1 MLFIKQLGGSSLS
14 LSGTLVGGRAAGGRR
29 VALLAILASARGRPV
44 ARDKIVALLWPESST
59 DRARH
64 QLSDTLYI
72 LRSALGDDV
81 IQSSG
86 DDVTLNDALVTSDVA
101 DFERL
106 LDAGRL
112 EAAAELFDG
121 PFMDGFHLSD
131 AAPFERWLDSERA
144 RLEQRYAGALHDLA
158 QRSEEAGNY
167 PAALAWW
174 RKLAAQEPYSGRVA
188 LGLMRCLDS
197 AGDRAGALKHARAH
211 AELLHQEF
219 DAEPDRDVAAFAE
232 QLRLTPV
239 PAPVRRAPQP
249 DTLPDEPARLAG
261 DIAGA
266 QHAPVRRVRIY
277 WAYAA
282 GLLVT
287 VLLAGAVY
295 GVSTLRSQRAETAHS
310 LAVLPFVNMSE
321 ASGAYFSD
329 GLTEQIISV
338 LARIPG
344 LRVAARTSSFALRDS
359 KLDIRT
365 IADTLDVNVVLEGSV
380 RREGNQLRVTAQLID
395 AATGYHIWSGDYDRE
410 MRQVVEVQDEIAA
423 DIAHALKL
431 RMPSAAQ
438 PRGNSRPPNLEA
450 YDLYLRA
457 LYLRDTFSPQ
467 ALSQARQ
474 YLDRAIELDPSFAAA
489 YAHKATV
496 LGPAI
501 YFGYVP
507 LEPSVSEAR
516 TAIDR
521 ALELDPR
528 LGEAYGA
535 LGMVKFFFDFDFPGA
550 ERALQRAI
558 ELNPNDNHAWH
569 QLGNYYRAVGRPLDA
584 VRARTNAVTVDPLNV
599 RIGLMLAT
607 DMVHAGRFEEAL
619 AQYRRIMNV
628 DAAHPLAL
636 GLGPHPPAGPWLI
649 YWRQR
654 RYEDVVGEFAR
665 IASVRGATAREV
677 ETLRSAYQRAGMP
690 AFWRSW
696 LEFELRHA
704 GSNPDPVRVATFHAL
719 AGDNAQA
726 LESLE
731 RAHRQRNPA
740 LVYVPADTMFAA
752 LRGDARFRRIFQR
765 WQVLPPDATGRSSR
779 GSSSDSFGGPS
790 SARTGS

>member
-1 MLFIKQLGGSSLS
+1 M
-14 LSGTLVGGRAAGGRR
+14 
-29 VALLAILASARGRPV
+29 
-44 ARDKIVALLWPESST
+44 LWPESST

-81 IQSSG
+81 IRSAG
-86 DDVTLNDALVTSDVA
+86 DDLTLNDELVTSDVA

-106 LDAGRL
+106 VDAGKL
-112 EAAAELFDG
+112 EAAVGLFGG
-121 PFMDGFHLSD
+121 PFLDGFHLSD
-131 AAPFERWLDSERA
+131 AAPFERWLDSERG
-144 RLEQRYAGALHDLA
+144 RLGQRYASALTELA
-158 QRSEEAGNY
+158 QRSEEAGDY
-167 PAALAWW
+167 PAAVEWW
-174 RKLAAQEPYSGRVA
+174 RNLAAQDPYSGRVA
-188 LGLMRCLDS
+188 LGLMRCLDA
-197 AGDRAGALKHARAH
+197 AGDRAGALRHARAH
-211 AELLHQEF
+211 AELLHEEF

-232 QLRLTPV
+232 QLRVTPV
-239 PAPVRRAPQP
+239 PPPAQRVPKADTARP
-249 DTLPDEPARLAG
+249 DTAHIDGARSSSG
-261 DIAGA
+261 Y
-266 QHAPVRRVRIY
+266 APVRRVRMY
-277 WAYAA
+277 SAYAA
-282 GLLVT
+282 VLLVT

-295 GVSTLRSQRAETAHS
+295 GVSALRSQRAATAHS
-310 LAVLPFVNMSE
+310 LAVLPFVNMSDT
-321 ASGAYFSD
+321 SGVYFSD

-395 AATGYHIWSGDYDRE
+395 AVTGYHIWSGDYDRE

-431 RMPSAAQ
+431 RMPSEAR
-438 PRGNSRPPNLEA
+438 PGGNARSPDLEA

-467 ALSQARQ
+467 ALRQARQ
-474 YLDRAIELDPSFAAA
+474 YLDRAIELDPNFAAA

-507 LEPSVSEAR
+507 LEPSVREAR
-516 TAIDR
+516 TAIER

-550 ERALQRAI
+550 ERALRRAV

-569 QLGNYYRAVGRPLDA
+569 QLGNYYRAASRPLDA
-584 VRARTNAVTVDPLNV
+584 VRARTRAVTVDPLNV

-607 DMVHAGRFEEAL
+607 DMMHAGRFAEAL

-636 GLGPHPPAGPWLI
+636 GLGPHPPAGPWLV
-649 YWRQR
+649 YWRQGR
-654 RYEDVVGEFAR
+654 HEDVVGEFAR
-665 IASVRGATAREV
+665 IASVRGATASEV
-677 ETLRSAYQRAGMP
+677 ETLRAAYQRAGMP

-696 LEFELRHA
+696 LAFDLRHA
-704 GSNPDPVRVATFHAL
+704 GSSPDPVRVATYHAL

-726 LESLE
+726 IEWLQ
-731 RAHRQRNPA
+731 RAHKERNPA

-752 LRGDARFRRIFQR
+752 LRGDARFRRIFQG
-765 WQVLPPDATGRSSR
+765 WQVLPPVATERSSTQ
-779 GSSSDSFGGPS
+779 SSSDPIGGRA